1 MSSEPA
7 AAAGTGDAFSVSA
20 WCSQK
25 RIVWA
30 TPSSVRAKSL
40 AVSPGMNFPCL
51 SLTTTVSTTS
61 CDLTETVYGE
71 SLEVLF
77 CPICCAVASA
87 VVVRRSRGVRR
98 LISEPQAQLS
108 FQAAH
113 RVGVKR
119 ETELRAV
126 HGRVPPGKNRV
137 IQHVGC

>member
-25 RIVWA
+25 RMVWA

-61 CDLTETVYGE
+61 CDLTETVYGCE
-71 SLEVLF
+71 SLVVLF
-77 CPICCAVASA
+77 WPICCAITSA
-87 VVVRRSRGVRR
+87 EVVRRSAMRR
-98 LISEPQAQLS
+98 FISEPQAQLS
-108 FQAAH
+108 LQAAH

-126 HGRVPPGKNRV
+126 HGRVPAGENGV
-137 IQHVGC
+137 IQHVGG

>member
-1 MSSEPA
+1 M
-7 AAAGTGDAFSVSA
+7 
-20 WCSQK
+20 
-25 RIVWA
+25 VWE

-61 CDLTETVYGE
+61 CDLTETVYGCE

-87 VVVRRSRGVRR
+87 EVVRRKARR
-98 LISEPQAQLS
+98 RFISEPQTQLS

-113 RVGVKR
+113 RVGVNG
-119 ETELRAV
+119 ETELRA
-126 HGRVPPGKNRV
+126 
-137 IQHVGC
+137 